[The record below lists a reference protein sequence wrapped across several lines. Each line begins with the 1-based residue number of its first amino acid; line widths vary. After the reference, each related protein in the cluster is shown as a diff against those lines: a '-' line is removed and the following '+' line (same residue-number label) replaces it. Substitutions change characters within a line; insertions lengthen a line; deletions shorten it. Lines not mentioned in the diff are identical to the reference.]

1 MEVKNKIEKLFG
13 TVKDYAETRFDL
25 LVLTAREKVSSM
37 VSSIALMLVLGLL
50 GIFIFLFAGIGT
62 ALWLGDYFQNS
73 ALGFFCVTGLY
84 VLITFLLFF
93 NRDKWIKLPII
104 NLLIKN
110 TNFNAEG

>member
-1 MEVKNKIEKLFG
+1 MEIKDKLEKLFG
-13 TVKDYAETRFDL
+13 GVKDYAETRFDL
-25 LVLTAREKVSSM
+25 LVLTAREKVSNL
-37 VSSIALMLVLGLL
+37 VSSLVVIIVLGIL

-62 ALWLGDYFQNS
+62 ALWLGDYFNNS

-84 VLITFLLFF
+84 VFITLLLLF

-104 NLLIKN
+104 NSLIKN